1 LRSVLNKR
9 LYTIRPQRYEII
21 LNQQTIELKKGS
33 WDINQVAKA
42 LKALGDIIKPCK
54 KALCNKKSQ
63 DCSWDSC
70 ASGWALIQEDE
81 IVRNLWKL

>member
-54 KALCNKKSQ
+54 KGFMQQKSQ

-70 ASGWALIQEDE
+70 ASGWA
-81 IVRNLWKL
+81 